1 MLKMTIY
8 VILIIIIGAILIGV
22 FHLYRVSKKNE
33 VEMAQYEGEVIVPK
47 KLSGK
52 TLVIYYSLTG
62 HTKEIAEKIQ
72 KMTHADLYEIKTVE
86 KLNTVPWF
94 YLILKKQLKDKIYPE
109 LAGDMPD
116 LTKYDTIFV
125 GGPVWWY
132 TVSTPMR
139 AFLEKID
146 FQNKKVV
153 PFSTQGSN
161 FGTYFEYF
169 AQEAKNANLQKSAS
183 FNNLPAK
190 YNKAVDNK
198 IARWINSL

>member
-1 MLKMTIY
+1 M
-8 VILIIIIGAILIGV
+8 
-22 FHLYRVSKKNE
+22 
-33 VEMAQYEGEVIVPK
+33 
-47 KLSGK
+47 
-52 TLVIYYSLTG
+52 
-62 HTKEIAEKIQ
+62 
-72 KMTHADLYEIKTVE
+72 
-86 KLNTVPWF
+86 PWF

-198 IARWINSL
+198 IATWINSL